1 MRAQAKA
8 NVRAS
13 SRRTQR
19 TLFLSP
25 VSSARPYL
33 ARMSKSSTSGAVCP
47 SCGATS
53 AGKFCSECGAA
64 LLGVTCAT
72 CRTPLTPGARF
83 CHSCGTSVG
92 GAVAAP
98 SVAARGAVPQPL
110 ESQPRSIL
118 PWALGIAA
126 VLAVVIAV
134 AVQQRGETPAPGIGA
149 NVPLDGGAGGAP
161 FAGGAGGGA
170 VRAPDISSMSPRE
183 RADRLY
189 DRVMRLA
196 SEGKSD
202 SASFFATMAAQAYE
216 MVGPLDNDLKYDY
229 GRMSEMAGNLPEA
242 QRQADAI
249 LADSPD
255 HLLGLILAARV
266 AQLKNDAATEGRLY
280 KKLLAVATVEQA
292 KSIEEYARHQ
302 GDIDAALAE
311 ARKKP

>member
-1 MRAQAKA
+1 
-8 NVRAS
+8 
-13 SRRTQR
+13 
-19 TLFLSP
+19 
-25 VSSARPYL
+25 
-33 ARMSKSSTSGAVCP
+33 
-47 SCGATS
+47 
-53 AGKFCSECGAA
+53 
-64 LLGVTCAT
+64 
-72 CRTPLTPGARF
+72 
-83 CHSCGTSVG
+83 
-92 GAVAAP
+92 
-98 SVAARGAVPQPL
+98 
-110 ESQPRSIL
+110 
-118 PWALGIAA
+118 LGIAA

-134 AVQQRGETPAPGIGA
+134 AVQQRGETPTPGIGA

-161 FAGGAGGGA
+161 FAGGAGGA
-170 VRAPDISSMSPRE
+170 MRAPDISSMSPRE

-196 SEGKSD
+196 SEGKGD

-249 LADSPD
+249 LADNPD

-266 AQLKNDAATEGRLY
+266 AQLKNDAATEGRMY

-302 GDIDAALAE
+302 GDIDAALTE
-311 ARKKP
+311 ARSKQ

>member
-1 MRAQAKA
+1 
-8 NVRAS
+8 
-13 SRRTQR
+13 
-19 TLFLSP
+19 
-25 VSSARPYL
+25 
-33 ARMSKSSTSGAVCP
+33 MSKSSSTGTVCP

-83 CHSCGTSVG
+83 CHGCGTAVG
-92 GAVAAP
+92 GAAP
-98 SVAARGAVPQPL
+98 ARTPMASGAVPTPAGPA
-110 ESQPRSIL
+110 ERSIL
-118 PWALGIAA
+118 PWAIGIVA

-134 AVQQRGETPAPGIGA
+134 AVQQRGETPAQSMGA
-149 NVPLDGGAGGAP
+149 NVPLDGGAGAAP
-161 FAGGAGGGA
+161 FAGGAGGAGGA
-170 VRAPDISSMSPRE
+170 MRAPDISSMSPRE

-196 SEGKSD
+196 SEGKAD

-216 MVGPLDNDLKYDY
+216 MVGPLDNDLKYDF

-249 LADSPD
+249 LADNPD

-266 AQLKNDAATEGRLY
+266 AQLRNDAAAEARFY
-280 KKLLAVATVEQA
+280 KKLLEVAPVEQA

-302 GDIDAALAE
+302 GDIDAALTE
-311 ARKKP
+311 ARTKK

>member
-1 MRAQAKA
+1 
-8 NVRAS
+8 
-13 SRRTQR
+13 
-19 TLFLSP
+19 
-25 VSSARPYL
+25 
-33 ARMSKSSTSGAVCP
+33 
-47 SCGATS
+47 
-53 AGKFCSECGAA
+53 
-64 LLGVTCAT
+64 
-72 CRTPLTPGARF
+72 
-83 CHSCGTSVG
+83 
-92 GAVAAP
+92 
-98 SVAARGAVPQPL
+98 
-110 ESQPRSIL
+110 
-118 PWALGIAA
+118 LGIAA

-134 AVQQRGETPAPGIGA
+134 AVQQRGDTPTPGIGA

-161 FAGGAGGGA
+161 FAGGAGGAGGA
-170 VRAPDISSMSPRE
+170 MRAPDISSMSPRE

-196 SEGKSD
+196 SEGKGD

-249 LADSPD
+249 LADNPD

-266 AQLKNDAATEGRLY
+266 AQLKNDAATEGRMY

-302 GDIDAALAE
+302 GDIDAALTE
-311 ARKKP
+311 ARSKQ